1 MLETLDA
8 AKTAVILIGYQN
20 DYFSPNGA
28 LYPVVQAAIP
38 RVLDNTLATLNR
50 LRDTPVTLIS
60 TPILFTPDYR
70 ELVDP
75 IGILR
80 IIRDRQAFR
89 ADTPGGETIAEIR
102 AYGDRILEVPGK
114 RGLNAFSNT
123 DLHATLTQRQITN
136 VVLMGVVTSLCIES
150 TGREA
155 FEQGY
160 HVTVISDATAGRTE
174 FEQDYYCAEIFP
186 MYARV
191 IDHRQLLD
199 LLAAA

>member
-20 DYFSPNGA
+20 DYFSPSGA
-28 LYPVVQAAIP
+28 LYPEVQAAVP
-38 RVLDNTLATLNR
+38 RVLDYTLATLDR

-60 TPILFTPDYR
+60 TPIQFTPDYR

-89 ADTPGGETIAEIR
+89 ADTPGGETIPEIR

-123 DLHATLTQRQITN
+123 ELHATLTQRQITN

-160 HVTVISDATAGRTE
+160 YVTVISDATAGRTD
-174 FEQDYYCAEIFP
+174 FEQDYYCTEIFP

-191 IDHRQLLD
+191 MNHRQVPD

>member
-1 MLETLDA
+1 MLETLDP

-20 DYFSPNGA
+20 DYFSPDGA

-38 RVLDNTLATLNR
+38 RVLDYTLATVDR

-70 ELVDP
+70 ELIDP
-75 IGILR
+75 IGILK

-89 ADTPGGETIAEIR
+89 AGTPGGETIPEIR

-123 DLHATLTQRQITN
+123 YLHELLTQRQITN

-160 HVTVISDATAGRTE
+160 HVTVI
-174 FEQDYYCAEIFP
+174 
-186 MYARV
+186 
-191 IDHRQLLD
+191 
-199 LLAAA
+199 